1 MQYVYII
8 QEREFIRLEEPTFKI
23 GKTAKENSYD
33 RISKYPKGS
42 TLMMLL
48 PVRNCHKTEDE
59 IMNVFCKKY
68 IQKRD
73 YGKEYFEG
81 DIDSMVEDV
90 INIARFVNLKE
101 STVKTNKADAYTK
114 IEPKETEGDG
124 KTHNTREEIDESENE
139 EELEAFDPS
148 IHKQCVRCLVSKPK
162 GSFGKYNRS
171 KDGLRSCCK
180 ACKSAEDNER
190 YLRTREYHGKQLVR
204 QKVEDIIG
212 DIPTDP
218 DELEEL
224 SQKISDLANDLRV

>member
-42 TLMMLL
+42 ALMMLL
-48 PVRNCHKTEDE
+48 LVKNCHKTEDE

-81 DIDSMVEDV
+81 DIESMIEDV
-90 INIARFVNLKE
+90 IDIARFVNLRE
-101 STVKTNKADAYTK
+101 SATIPKKASTK
-114 IEPKETEGDG
+114 VELDDEINNDEQGGFGET
-124 KTHNTREEIDESENE
+124 DESEE
-139 EELEAFDPS
+139 ESEDQVVFDPA
-148 IHKQCVRCLVSKPK
+148 IHKRCSQCYLIKNK
-162 GSFGKYNRS
+162 ESFGKYRSS
-171 KDGLRSCCK
+171 KDGLRAYCK
-180 ACKSAEDNER
+180 ECQKNYDKNR
-190 YLRTREYHGKQLVR
+190 YVRVVADQKKQVVR

-218 DELEEL
+218 DELEQL
-224 SQKISDLANDLRV
+224 SQKISDLANDLRT